1 MEKVVVAES
10 PLTCAGAVDFEALVS
25 AHARFV
31 FKIAYAILRNA
42 EDAEDVVQETF
53 FRAYRSG
60 EAAQVT
66 HMRAWLARI
75 SWRLAVD
82 RVRRRSRK
90 QGRKESEYLLQCLPA
105 AGPGAEESL
114 LQGERLALLG
124 HLLDG
129 LPRSLR
135 ESLILSTVEGMSS
148 AQIAEMLDIPESS
161 VRNRVSRARKHL
173 KEKLA
178 ALMEGGH
185 GA

>member
-1 MEKVVVAES
+1 MEKVVAAET
-10 PLTCAGAVDFEALVS
+10 PLTCTGAVDFEALVN

-60 EAAQVT
+60 EAARVT
-66 HMRAWLARI
+66 RMRAWLARI
-75 SWRLAVD
+75 AWRLAVD
-82 RVRRRSRK
+82 RFRRRSRK
-90 QGRKESEYLLQCLPA
+90 QGRKESEHLLQFLPA
-105 AGPGAEESL
+105 GGPGVDESL
-114 LQGERLALLG
+114 LQGERLALVG

-129 LPRSLR
+129 LPRALR
-135 ESLILSTVEGMSS
+135 EALMLSTVEGMSS
-148 AQIAEMLDIPESS
+148 AQIAEVLDIPESS

-178 ALMEGGH
+178 ALMEDGH